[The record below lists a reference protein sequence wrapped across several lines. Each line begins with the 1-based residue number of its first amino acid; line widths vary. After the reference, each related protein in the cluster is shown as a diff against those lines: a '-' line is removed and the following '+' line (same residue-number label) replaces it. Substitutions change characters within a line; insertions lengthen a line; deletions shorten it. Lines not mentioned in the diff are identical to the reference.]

1 MVKLLLG
8 LEAVPSPHDAADA
21 LAVAICHL
29 HHGDRRDRRA
39 RSRAERV
46 PTAAR
51 SWRAY
56 RP

>member
-1 MVKLLLG
+1 
-8 LEAVPSPHDAADA
+8 
-21 LAVAICHL
+21 LAVAVCHL
-29 HHGDRRDRRA
+29 HHGTGAIAERT
-39 RSRAERV
+39 RAERV